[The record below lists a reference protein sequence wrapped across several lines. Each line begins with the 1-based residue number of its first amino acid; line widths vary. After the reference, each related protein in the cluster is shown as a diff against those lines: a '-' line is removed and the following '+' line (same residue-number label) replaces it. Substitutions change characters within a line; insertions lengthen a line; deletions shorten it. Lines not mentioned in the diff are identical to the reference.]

1 MNMLTK
7 EEQAALAHGTESV
20 RKIAFQGL
28 SKLTTASEKI
38 NFIGNLQ
45 RGVDQIQAVAQH
57 DTHAGVPERVVACRA
72 GCSHCCEVRVEALA
86 PEVFQIAN
94 ALKQLPEQALA
105 GWRQRLQAHVPL
117 VRNLTTAEHR
127 APCVFLR
134 DHLCAIYG
142 IRPAVCR
149 RAHSYDAT
157 ACAEH
162 HPEIPQN
169 LQVILQA
176 EALLKGTVDAYAQD
190 GLHAGGHEL
199 SQAVLMA
206 LDDDTLEVK
215 WLNGGQDC

>member
-1 MNMLTK
+1 MLTK
-7 EEQAALAHGTESV
+7 EEQAALSHGTESV

-28 SKLTTASEKI
+28 SKLTAASGRI

-45 RGVDQIQAVAQH
+45 RGVDQIQAIAHH
-57 DTHAGVPERVVACRA
+57 DTQANAPARIVACRA

-105 GWRQRLQAHVPL
+105 SWRQRLQAHVPL

-127 APCVFLR
+127 VPCVFLR

-169 LQVILQA
+169 LQVILQS
-176 EALLKGTVDAYAQD
+176 EALLKGTNDAYAQA
-190 GLHAGGHEL
+190 GLNVGRHEL
-199 SQAVLMA
+199 SQAVLRA
-206 LDDDTLEVK
+206 LDDDTLETK
-215 WLNGGQDC
+215 WLDGGQDC